1 MSNQLQNYTTAMV
14 PVPYTIFRITLKSL
28 SLGHIFLMQR
38 FGCAFSSEN
47 PDTMGGIDDLIL
59 GISICSRTFDEFV
72 SFIGDEKEFKRWT
85 KQWGLAIREQIK
97 KTKNFDLFSKFS
109 LFKEYLKSGIVKVN
123 FWELEESDVSEQS
136 GTHWTHSVLNVLT
149 SELGYTQ
156 SEALNVPVAR
166 ALQDYYR
173 YLEKNGAITIMSD
186 EDMEASENAKKNQE
200 KLGVA

>member
-1 MSNQLQNYTTAMV
+1 MV
-14 PVPYTIFRITLKSL
+14 PVPYTIFGITLKSL

-85 KQWGLAIREQIK
+85 KQWGLAIRKQIK
-97 KTKNFDLFSKFS
+97 KTKNFELFSKFS

-200 KLGVA
+200 KVGVA